1 MADRL
6 DDVAERFADR
16 QIRALAQAITLVERQ
31 DPRAPELLRRL
42 RDLTPAASPSVGFTG
57 APGAGKSS
65 LVDALIHF
73 ARAAKRTVGVLAIDP
88 SSPYSGGAILGDR
101 LRMDAH
107 ILDPGVYVRSM
118 GARGHLGG
126 LSSTASEAVWLL
138 GAFGFDEVIIETVG
152 TGQSEHEVASLVD
165 TTVVVLTPG
174 MGDSVQTEKAGI
186 MEIADV
192 YAVNKA
198 DLPGAAGLARDVRTM
213 LNMGPKQGPKA
224 SWRAPIVLTI
234 ANPPDDSAGQLQQA
248 IDSHRAHLAQTAD
261 GRAVVR
267 ERLRERAAATI
278 GDRARVWALAQ
289 LAEGGPDADELLA
302 EEVPSLIAQRML
314 TSTTQWY
321 DDRAMWKGT
330 GAAQP
335 QPAGKA
341 GR

>member
-1 MADRL
+1 MPDQL
-6 DDVAERFADR
+6 DDIAQRFAAR
-16 QIRALAQAITLVERQ
+16 QIRALAQAITLIERQ
-31 DPRAPELLRRL
+31 DPRAARLLRRL
-42 RDLTPAASPSVGFTG
+42 RDLTPSPAPSVGFTG

-65 LVDALIHF
+65 LVDALIRV
-73 ARAAKRTVGVLAIDP
+73 ARAANRTVGVLAIDS

-126 LSSTASEAVWLL
+126 LSSTAAEAVWLL
-138 GAFGFDEVIIETVG
+138 GAFGFDEVIVETVG
-152 TGQSEHEVASLVD
+152 TGQSEHEVSSLVD

-213 LNMGPKQGPKA
+213 LNMSPKQGPRA
-224 SWRAPIVLTI
+224 GWRPPIVLTV
-234 ANPPDDSAGQLQQA
+234 ANPPDGSAGELREA
-248 IDSHRAHLAQTAD
+248 IDAHRVHLAQTAD
-261 GRAVVR
+261 GRAFAR
-267 ERLRERAAATI
+267 DRLRERTAATI
-278 GDRARVWALAQ
+278 GEHARAWALGQ
-289 LAEGGPDADELLA
+289 LADGPVADALLA

-314 TSTTQWY
+314 TNTTTWY
-321 DDRAMWKGT
+321 DGHPAV
-330 GAAQP
+330 GAASVAQAQP
-335 QPAGKA
+335 VGETA
-341 GR
+341 R